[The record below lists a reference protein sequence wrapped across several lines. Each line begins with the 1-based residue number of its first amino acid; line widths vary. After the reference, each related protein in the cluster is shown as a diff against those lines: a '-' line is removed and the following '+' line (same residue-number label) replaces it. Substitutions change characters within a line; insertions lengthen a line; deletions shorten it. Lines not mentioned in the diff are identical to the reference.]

1 MGGSNS
7 AIDKDTKS
15 IIIESG
21 NFNPDIIRKTS
32 NRIKKRTEASSR
44 FEKSL
49 DPNQNTNSI
58 LRYLKLLQEEGIK
71 YKATESIVS
80 IGNLMQDQI
89 IELRHNLINSKIG
102 SVISSSLVEE
112 ILLRLGFG
120 FQAKYQ
126 NEDIIYTITIPT
138 YRATKD
144 ITIAEDIIEEIARYI
159 GYNSI
164 VLEFPKR
171 DMKPFNNHIVFK
183 ERYIKRHLAYA
194 LRMHETN
201 SYSFYD
207 DEFLSLIRF
216 TPENAISII
225 NPQSNNYNRLVTSLL
240 VNLLK
245 AAYIN
250 QHKSKELRF
259 FELARVWFENY
270 EKDKSKNIT
279 IEAKELAGIFI
290 NKDGIDFYD
299 IKYQVDSIFKM
310 LNIKN
315 IRWVK
320 QDSSILYNKDL
331 ACDIYYNDTIIGKAG
346 ILNNNI
352 TKRLL
357 EYDVFAFEI
366 NAEFLLLFQENI
378 IYTHISK
385 YQDTDIDISLIAPL
399 SMSTYNL
406 QDIIKNS
413 NKRIRDVF
421 LIDFFQD
428 TRWSLENE
436 RSLTFRINIQDSNKT
451 LNKQEINGIL
461 DDIKNRLECLG
472 VIIR

>member
-1 MGGSNS
+1 
-7 AIDKDTKS
+7 
-15 IIIESG
+15 
-21 NFNPDIIRKTS
+21 
-32 NRIKKRTEASSR
+32 
-44 FEKSL
+44 
-49 DPNQNTNSI
+49 
-58 LRYLKLLQEEGIK
+58 
-71 YKATESIVS
+71 
-80 IGNLMQDQI
+80 
-89 IELRHNLINSKIG
+89 
-102 SVISSSLVEE
+102 
-112 ILLRLGFG
+112 
-120 FQAKYQ
+120 
-126 NEDIIYTITIPT
+126 
-138 YRATKD
+138 
-144 ITIAEDIIEEIARYI
+144 
-159 GYNSI
+159 
-164 VLEFPKR
+164 
-171 DMKPFNNHIVFK
+171 
-183 ERYIKRHLAYA
+183 
-194 LRMHETN
+194 
-201 SYSFYD
+201 
-207 DEFLSLIRF
+207 
-216 TPENAISII
+216 
-225 NPQSNNYNRLVTSLL
+225 
-240 VNLLK
+240 
-245 AAYIN
+245 
-250 QHKSKELRF
+250 
-259 FELARVWFENY
+259 
-270 EKDKSKNIT
+270 
-279 IEAKELAGIFI
+279 
-290 NKDGIDFYD
+290 
-299 IKYQVDSIFKM
+299 M

-461 DDIKNRLECLG
+461 DDIKNRLESLG